1 MKKILLITVALPLL
15 FLGAPAL
22 AQNRAG
28 AVTLSPFVGG
38 YMFDC
43 FQRLDNNWYY
53 GLRVGYNYTAHWGS
67 EAMFGMVPTSSKAR
81 GYDGRSVSV
90 FRYGIDVLYHLWPDR
105 KFVPF
110 LAAGFGDI
118 QINDPSGLND
128 HDRGMFDYGVGVKY
142 FLTENV
148 ALRADVRHDLFC
160 EFNDPCNNLEYTGGL
175 TILFG
180 GKEPAVAAPA
190 PLPPVATAC
199 NTSPMNGATN
209 VSVAKK
215 ITANFS
221 GPMPKGSIKVTGPGS
236 TPVNGAAAYDEKTR
250 TMTFTPDA
258 PFAPDTTYNAE
269 IKNTGALMGTAM
281 NSNCVWSFTT
291 APVVLIELDDTHFA
305 HDSSTLTPRGKA
317 IMDQNIQTLKA
328 NPKLNFLIAGYTSA
342 SGSDEYNQKLSERR
356 ATSVR
361 DYFIN
366 EGGIAPDR
374 LKQIGYGENRPTQY
388 EIDPEDIESRA
399 AQANRRVLFTIIV
412 K

>member
-1 MKKILLITVALPLL
+1 MKKFLLLTVALPLL

-22 AQNRAG
+22 AQNRPSAI
-28 AVTLSPFVGG
+28 TLSPFVGG

-43 FQRLDNNWYY
+43 FQHLDNNWYY
-53 GLRVGYNYTAHWGS
+53 GLRVGYNYTDHWGS
-67 EAMFGMVPTSSKAR
+67 EAMFGMVPTSSNAR

-90 FRYGIDVLYHLWPDR
+90 FRYGIDLLYHLWPDK

-110 LAAGFGDI
+110 IAAGYGGI

-128 HDRGMFDYGVGVKY
+128 HERGMFDYGVGLKY

-160 EFNDPCNNLEYTGGL
+160 EFNDTCNNLEYTGGL

-180 GKEPAVAAPA
+180 GKKPMAAAPA
-190 PLPPVATAC
+190 PLPPAPTAC
-199 NTSPMNGATN
+199 NTSPKNGATN

-221 GPMPKGSIKVTGPGS
+221 GPMPEGSFMVTAPDQ
-236 TPVNGAAAYDEKTR
+236 TPVKGKSTYDTTTKTA
-250 TMTFTPDA
+250 TFSPDA
-258 PFAPDTTYNAE
+258 PFAPDTTYTAA
-269 IKNTGALMGTAM
+269 IKNTGELAGNAM

-305 HDSSTLTPRGKA
+305 HDSSALTTRGKA
-317 IMDQNIQTLKA
+317 ILDQNIQTLKA
-328 NPKLNFLIAGYTSA
+328 NPKLRFLVAGYASA
-342 SGSDEYNQKLSERR
+342 SGSDEYNQELSERR

-361 DYFIN
+361 DYLIN

-374 LKQIGYGENRPTQY
+374 LKQIGYGETRPAEY
-388 EIDPEDIESRA
+388 ELDPEDIESRA